1 VIPAA
6 HARGAD
12 VPAGR
17 VGASIR
23 IATDVD
29 SSVPVQ
35 RLDAALRALID
46 LALRRRPAA
55 LDSGADNRL
64 CVSTTPAAAGGR
76 RP

>member
-1 VIPAA
+1 MIPAA
-6 HARGAD
+6 DARGAGD
-12 VPAGR
+12 PAGR
-17 VGASIR
+17 GGHPIR

-29 SSVPVQ
+29 ASVPVQ
-35 RLDAALRALID
+35 RLDAAVRALID
-46 LALRRRPAA
+46 LALRRRPAT